1 MSSMSSSLVDIE
13 AEEAKVVFDC
23 FVDALTV
30 CYCSIHKDSGGF
42 SRVAYP
48 EVYGA

>member
-1 MSSMSSSLVDIE
+1 MSSMSSSLVDVE
-13 AEEAKVVFDC
+13 AEEAEVVFDC

-30 CYCSIHKDSGGF
+30 GRCSIHKDPGGF
-42 SRVAYP
+42 SRVVCP